1 MNNQIALVIPT
12 FNESESMDDLCENL
26 EQLKFEFPALHII
39 FVDDSPNGLTSIAIN
54 TQLDQRSAIKD
65 HCRVIQ
71 RNSKQGRG
79 SAVRDG
85 FLSVS
90 NDESFLYFLECD
102 ADGSH
107 DLQGIRD
114 VITTLRENEFV
125 IGSRYLPQSRI
136 VGWPISRRLFSRMIN
151 LSLRLLFGL
160 RTYDFTNGL
169 RGYSRR
175 SVLEILASNQMNAG
189 FIYLTE
195 QILILNKVGIN
206 PIEIPITFLDRKKG
220 ESSVTYRELL
230 DSAVGVLSLRLKYR

>member
-12 FNESESMDDLCENL
+12 FNESESMDDLFENL

-39 FVDDSPNGLTSIAIN
+39 FVDDSPNALTSIAIN

-65 HCRVIQ
+65 HCTVIQ

-114 VITTLRENEFV
+114 VITTLRENAFV

-151 LSLRLLFGL
+151 LSLRFLFGL

-169 RGYSRR
+169 RGYSRS

-195 QILILNKVGIN
+195 QILILSKVGVN
-206 PIEIPITFLDRKKG
+206 PIEIPITFIDRKKG

-230 DSAVGVLSLRLKYR
+230 DSALGVLSLRLKYR

>member
-12 FNESESMDDLCENL
+12 FNESESMDDLFENL

-39 FVDDSPNGLTSIAIN
+39 FVDDSPNALTSIAIN

-65 HCRVIQ
+65 HCTVIQ

-90 NDESFLYFLECD
+90 NDESFLHFLECD

-136 VGWPISRRLFSRMIN
+136 VGWPISRRFFSRMIN
-151 LSLRLLFGL
+151 LSLRFLFGL
-160 RTYDFTNGL
+160 RTQDFTNGL

-175 SVLEILASNQMNAG
+175 SVSEILASNQMNTG

-195 QILILNKVGIN
+195 QILLLNKVGII
-206 PIEIPITFLDRKKG
+206 PIEIPITFIDRKKG

-230 DSAVGVLSLRLKYR
+230 DSALGVLNLRLKYR

>member
-1 MNNQIALVIPT
+1 MSKQIALVIPT
-12 FNESESMDDLCENL
+12 FNESESMHDLCENL

-39 FVDDSPNGLTSIAIN
+39 FVDDSPNGLTSFAIN
-54 TQLDQRSAIKD
+54 TQLEQRSAIKD
-65 HCRVIQ
+65 HCTLIQ
-71 RNSKQGRG
+71 RNSKLGRG

-114 VITTLRENEFV
+114 VITTLRDNEFV
-125 IGSRYLPQSRI
+125 IGSRYLPQSQI
-136 VGWPISRRLFSRMIN
+136 VGWPFTRRLFSKIIN
-151 LSLRLLFGL
+151 LTLRFLFGL
-160 RTYDFTNGL
+160 RTHDFTNGL

-175 SVLEILASNQMNAG
+175 SVTEILASNQMNTG

-195 QILILNKVGIN
+195 QILLLNRVGIN
-206 PIEIPITFLDRKKG
+206 PIEIPITFIDRKKG

-230 DSAVGVLSLRLKYR
+230 DSAIGVFSLRLKHR